1 MNGITRSLRLGATSP
16 LRQTAVSSGQW
27 PIVWEHN
34 ADHHLAYIYPAPQQA
49 IQQWQGLWTSHRYRS
64 WNDKLLCLVSASTP
78 GIRDQSSRML
88 SIYEAGSP
96 KVLENAEGARTT
108 PSVVAFTKDGE
119 RLVGQ
124 PARRQAV
131 VNGENTI
138 FASKR
143 YVQYLFFRY
152 SS

>member
-1 MNGITRSLRLGATSP
+1 MS
-16 LRQTAVSSGQW
+16 
-27 PIVWEHN
+27 
-34 ADHHLAYIYPAPQQA
+34 
-49 IQQWQGLWTSHRYRS
+49 
-64 WNDKLLCLVSASTP
+64 
-78 GIRDQSSRML
+78 

-143 YVQYLFFRY
+143 
-152 SS
+152 